1 MRAEAGPAAKPQ
13 DGLGLDLVLLIV
25 VQTVWGINWIFSKLA
40 LAEIPPLTLI
50 TLRFIIIFLMFL
62 PWLRWHP
69 GRMHSIGLVS
79 LTAGAL
85 SFGLGFMALT
95 MAHDIAP
102 LALAG
107 LGLLHDQLAGGP
119 YGLFVA
125 LYLSAYLVG
134 RVAAVVMS
142 APNLVS
148 LWGGF
153 FVTALTTVAIAWFVA
168 PLGLGRNVS
177 VLPYTEAV
185 IVTAILFPLVRP
197 LYMSAAPSM
206 RPQPGARR

>member
-1 MRAEAGPAAKPQ
+1 MNPQRGP
-13 DGLGLDLVLLIV
+13 
-25 VQTVWGINWIFSKLA
+25 S
-40 LAEIPPLTLI
+40 
-50 TLRFIIIFLMFL
+50 R
-62 PWLRWHP
+62 
-69 GRMHSIGLVS
+69 
-79 LTAGAL
+79 GAL
-85 SFGLGFMALT
+85 RAFGFSLAVASVILPALPLGTLFAQPPMPMAVLW
-95 MAHDIAP
+95 AAYGWAAEDESGWGAP

-119 YGLFVA
+119 YGLFVT
-125 LYLSAYLVG
+125 LYLSAYLIG
-134 RVAAVVMS
+134 RVAAIVMS

-153 FVTALTTVAIAWFVA
+153 IVTALATVLIAWFVA

-177 VLPYTEAV
+177 VLPYAEAV